1 MENQLPD
8 IFQYIDYKKYLEDYR
23 LMRKEWDEGFTHSYI
38 CFKLGQRNSRT
49 LFRNILTGK
58 RNLTPEFIKRFI
70 ILLELKEP
78 EAQYFRVLVMY
89 NQSTDVLEKELY
101 FDQLIQMNHTPR
113 VELGDEYSQFYSKWY
128 HGAIR
133 ALLDICDFSSGYS
146 KLSEKLNPT
155 ITPQEA
161 KESITLLKKL
171 KLIEKN
177 SDGYYKPTDK
187 AISSGGNSPFNPYIK
202 KYQLQCLDQA
212 KLAVMNDNP
221 DFYKTA
227 TLTLSISDD
236 GFKRIVKRTEQYRKE
251 LFAIVNKDE
260 KNAERV
266 YHVNIQMLAQSR

>member
-1 MENQLPD
+1 MDRKLPD
-8 IFQYIDYKKYLEDYR
+8 IFQYIDYRKYLEDYR
-23 LMRKEWDEGFTHSYI
+23 ILRKEWDEGFTHSYI

-58 RNLTPEFIKRFI
+58 RNLTSEFIKRFI
-70 ILLELKEP
+70 ILLELKEA
-78 EAQYFRVLVMY
+78 EAQYFRVLVLY

-101 FDQLIQMNHTPR
+101 FDQLVQMNHTPK
-113 VELGDEYSQFYSKWY
+113 VELGEEYSLYYSKWY
-128 HGAIR
+128 HSAVRAI
-133 ALLDICDFSSGYS
+133 LDIHDFSSGYS
-146 KLSEKLNPT
+146 KLAETLNPE
-155 ITPQEA
+155 ITADQA
-161 KESITLLKKL
+161 KESISLLRKL
-171 KLIEKN
+171 KLIKKN
-177 SDGYYKPTDK
+177 KEGFYKPTDK

-227 TLTLSISDD
+227 TLTLSISDE

-260 KNAERV
+260 KAAEKV
-266 YHVNIQMLAQSR
+266 YHINIQMMAQSK